1 MLGKIKSR
9 LAVIALAAM
18 VLTLLTQ
25 GTLAFY
31 TTVGTSTN
39 VVTSGNIK
47 LMIHE
52 TTDQGTT
59 FPTDGVFVIPGD
71 IVSKVVTVENVCEHP
86 FYLRVKLVYG
96 STAQDLTAEECMNLN
111 IDTANWIYE
120 DGWYYYVGIVEPG
133 MTTPYIFSQVQIVG
147 SQVNT
152 GDIGK
157 TLKLTVL
164 AQAVQSEN
172 NPIQNGDTTTAAG
185 WPAEQ

>member
-25 GTLAFY
+25 GTLAYY
-31 TTVGTSTN
+31 TTAGTATN

-59 FPTDGVFVIPGD
+59 FPTDGIFVIPGD
-71 IVSKVVTVENVCEHP
+71 IISKVVTVENVCDHP

-96 STAQDLTAEECMNLN
+96 ATAQDLSPEDCMNLN
-111 IDTANWIYE
+111 IDTTNWIYK
-120 DGWYYYVGIVEPG
+120 DGWYYYIGIVEPG

-147 SQVNT
+147 SQVST